1 MRFFKPLFA
10 TSLLSALSLSL
21 QAGIISVSV
30 PKESQDF
37 NNNDGYAARDDIW
50 TATAP
55 PFPLNTD
62 LGIGHLL
69 NTSPAILA
77 ADIDP
82 LTRLGVLHSHKYDA
96 PYVPVS
102 SAVVSFTFDAPTVV
116 DQLELIQHF
125 DGITRVEGF
134 VGNELNSLLSIGNI
148 FGPDGEVHGSAHF
161 TAGQSYLFDFNN
173 SIAGTI
179 FQFRITQT
187 SLVDG
192 YALHRAFPRLADGT
206 YIAAVPEPTIPA
218 LVGVLSAILLFR
230 PRVKAPS
237 ASSP

>member
-1 MRFFKPLFA
+1 MRSFNTFFA
-10 TSLLSALSLSL
+10 TACLLLFTLSVR
-21 QAGIISVSV
+21 AAITSVSI

-50 TATAP
+50 TVTVP

-69 NTSPAILA
+69 NSSPTILA

-82 LTRLGVLHSHKYDA
+82 LTRFGVLHSHKYSA
-96 PYVPVS
+96 PYVPLS
-102 SAVVSFTFDAPTVV
+102 SAVVSFTFDAPTAV

-125 DGITRVEGF
+125 DGITRIEGF
-134 VGNELNSLLSIGNI
+134 VGNDLNSLISIGNI
-148 FGPDGEVHGSAHF
+148 FGPDGDVHGPAYF
-161 TAGQSYLFDFNN
+161 TSGQSYLFDFNN

-187 SLVDG
+187 SLADG
-192 YALHRAFPRLADGT
+192 YALHRAFPRLADGS
-206 YIAAVPEPTIPA
+206 YIAPVPEPS
-218 LVGVLSAILLFR
+218 LLSLLCAFTACAILIR
-230 PRVKAPS
+230 RR
-237 ASSP
+237 